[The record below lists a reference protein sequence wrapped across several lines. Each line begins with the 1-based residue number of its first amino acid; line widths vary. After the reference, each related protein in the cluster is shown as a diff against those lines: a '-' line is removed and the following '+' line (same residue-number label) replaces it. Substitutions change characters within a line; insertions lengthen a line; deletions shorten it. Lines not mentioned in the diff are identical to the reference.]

1 MAYFL
6 NEMSV
11 RDLKETLKK
20 CKTIIIPVGIVEQHG
35 YHLPLTT
42 DTHMAVQPLIQA
54 GDRLNAV
61 VAPSVNYSFSGGE
74 LIGTININ
82 PNIFAAY
89 LAEICSEFIRTG
101 FKNIVVFLGHGG
113 TENTLAVK
121 SALQMLLRRDKKI
134 ADEITISMMECFEFS
149 KTWMDLFYTDAAER
163 DIHAGQAETAVMM
176 HFAPELVQSDVCMDD
191 EYTAKMMRTDP
202 DWFADTKKKIDH
214 PFVVEQ
220 IFQRPEIEVGV
231 MGFPE
236 LATPEL
242 GKIIANE
249 TVEGLVEFIDMLN
262 EKNG

>member
-11 RDLKETLKK
+11 RDLKETLKT

-42 DTHMAVQPLIQA
+42 DIHMAVKPIILA

-113 TENTLAVK
+113 TENNLAVK
-121 SALQMLLRRDKKI
+121 SALQMILRRDKKI
-134 ADEITISMMECFEFS
+134 AEDITISMMECFEFS
-149 KTWMDLFYTDAAER
+149 KTWMDLFYTDDEER
-163 DIHAGQAETAVMM
+163 DIHAGQAETAAMM
-176 HFAPELVQSDVCMDD
+176 YFSPEFVQDDVCMDD
-191 EYTAKMMRTDP
+191 DYTAKMMRTDP

-214 PFVVEQ
+214 PFIVEQ

-236 LATPEL
+236 RATKEFGEIL
-242 GKIIANE
+242 GKEMA
-249 TVEGLVEFIDMLN
+249 EGLIEYINMLN
-262 EKNG
+262 EKNS

>member
-20 CKTIIIPVGIVEQHG
+20 CKTIIIPVAIVEQHG

-42 DTHMAVQPLIQA
+42 DIHMAVQPLIQA

-74 LIGTININ
+74 LTGTININ
-82 PNIFAAY
+82 PNVFATY
-89 LAEICSEFIRTG
+89 LTEICSEFIRTG
-101 FKNIVVFLGHGG
+101 FKNVIIFLGHGG
-113 TENTLAVK
+113 TDNTIAVK

-134 ADEITISMMECFEFS
+134 AQEVTISMIECFELS
-149 KTWMDLFYTDAAER
+149 KTWLELFNQQPER
-163 DIHAGQAETAVMM
+163 DIHAGQVETALMM
-176 HFAPELVQSDVCMDD
+176 HWCPHLVQKDICID
-191 EYTAKMMRTDP
+191 EPYYAKMMRTDP
-202 DWFADTKKKIDH
+202 DWFATSRKKIDH
-214 PFVVEQ
+214 PYIIEE

-236 LATPEL
+236 IANAQL
-242 GKIIANE
+242 GKLVADE
-249 TVEGLVEFIDMLN
+249 MVEELVKYVDMVN
-262 EKNG
+262 EKNM